1 MARQPQAPCPP
12 RHFSSFG
19 FILKFISKAFDFQQS
34 VPLFL
39 ILVLQ
44 PLPRLSLV
52 SREFHFLSDFLF
64 LMIKFEICDRFD
76 LFFVFGLLGVL
87 IGVSL
92 FFFLVLEIL
101 VAFIDL
107 FEIVVIECHV
117 IIPMIVEI
125 ILELVEIVVGLVD
138 FLGNT
143 YRHLILLVDLLDL
156 HLNELNEVFLMFKLH
171 LVVDFCSL
179 VLVCFIQVPCFF
191 VLVCSSHFV
200 ELIH

>member
-1 MARQPQAPCPP
+1 M
-12 RHFSSFG
+12 
-19 FILKFISKAFDFQQS
+19 
-34 VPLFL
+34 PLFP

-64 LMIKFEICDRFD
+64 LMIEFEICDRLD

-87 IGVSL
+87 IRVSL

-101 VAFIDL
+101 VELVAFIDL
-107 FEIVVIECHV
+107 FEIVVIKCHV
-117 IIPMIVEI
+117 IIPKIVEI

-156 HLNELNEVFLMFKLH
+156 HLNELNEVFLMLKLH
-171 LVVDFCSL
+171 FVVDFCSL
-179 VLVCFIQVPCFF
+179 VLVCFVQVLACFIQVPCFF